1 MPIER
6 VSKGFKDVSMT
17 FKVNPLN
24 MDLNILKNEN
34 AIARSVRNLVLTRK
48 GERFF
53 DSDIGCGVSDLLFEL
68 MDDLTSIRIKNEI
81 TDVINQYEPRVNL
94 ISVNV
99 SANYDSHSY
108 DIIVRYKI
116 VGINADPQELSFA
129 LQSTR

>member
-6 VSKGFKDVSMT
+6 VSKSFKDVSMT

-81 TDVINQYEPRVNL
+81 KDVINQYEPRVNL
-94 ISVNV
+94 INVNV